1 MSSSEKW
8 FFAVFDGIGMV
19 LFLQTR
25 QDPSP
30 NPEGIESLS
39 PAVGPIPEGLPW
51 VTALKLHNPEGVE
64 YQSLMKQIQLFQS
77 CDFSVT

>member
-1 MSSSEKW
+1 MT
-8 FFAVFDGIGMV
+8 AVPRCSQWNKDGLFSNALEEPSVNPKGMEA
-19 LFLQTR
+19 F
-25 QDPSP
+25 
-30 NPEGIESLS
+30 S

-51 VTALKLHNPEGVE
+51 VTALKLRNPEGVE